1 MVRIKWVAEN
11 DGNRSESKAVKF
23 EIAKA
28 STSKESAPVHAS
40 FCKTLR
46 GTHGSTA
53 TFLVQPQDRV
63 QIAEKLRP
71 FVVTVT
77 NPPDKVGKSRP
88 RYRATV
94 AIFYNNSALR
104 VVDPSPVVEHTDR
117 GVRPFKESWPDQD
130 GTENIHFLFADVKVD
145 YVGEY
150 TMHASI
156 FRPGDD
162 LKGPAFLTTPWSTLV
177 KVVPASRRARPA
189 PLSKLFCGDFR
200 VSLTVSR
207 RARDACFDGSGHP
220 SPLEPWQFVRR
231 RITRGRAGAR
241 DQDCWQIADFRS
253 MIVGF

>member
-1 MVRIKWVAEN
+1 MARIKWVAEN
-11 DGNRSESKAVKF
+11 DGGHSGSEATHESKPPIKF

-28 STSKESAPVHAS
+28 STPKESIPVAAS
-40 FCKTLR
+40 FCKTLK
-46 GTHGSTA
+46 GTQGSTA

-88 RYRATV
+88 RYRAMV

-104 VVDPSPVVEHTDR
+104 VADPSPVVEHT
-117 GVRPFKESWPDQD
+117 VRRVRSSKESCPGQD
-130 GTENIHFLFADVKVD
+130 GAENIHFLFEDVKVD

-156 FRPGDD
+156 FRPGDG

-177 KVVPASRRARPA
+177 KVVPAARRAKPVPLNEREALVLADLGVRFDSSCPSSSSAESPEDEPA
-189 PLSKLFCGDFR
+189 QEIRS
-200 VSLTVSR
+200 
-207 RARDACFDGSGHP
+207 
-220 SPLEPWQFVRR
+220 
-231 RITRGRAGAR
+231 AGK
-241 DQDCWQIADFRS
+241 
-253 MIVGF
+253 